1 MDQNCNLVI
10 EDNSFDL
17 DYVQVFIIKHSTSQG
32 DDSQKIIVR
41 DRRDTPVVFP
51 NAPDGL
57 YSIYKLTIPLD
68 ETMPYCYKD
77 GKYYK
82 NTQEVCVQDIVKAIE
97 KTPFKNSCKED
108 IMTQAEEIALQNVHV
123 TNDTEVL
130 QEVTLQELIDVNPK
144 VSEIKFDYY
153 YYFSTCNL
161 RKCFIQICKDI
172 LNQKASACDPHPDAS
187 LTYKRDLLWT
197 ALNVIKYMT
206 EMGQYDE
213 ALRLL
218 EEITTCNGLCPPS
231 KTCKCGCGR

>member
-82 NTQEVCVQDIVKAIE
+82 NNQELCVEDIVKAIE
-97 KTPFKNSCKED
+97 
-108 IMTQAEEIALQNVHV
+108 
-123 TNDTEVL
+123 EVS
-130 QEVTLQELIDVNPK
+130 LQELIDVNPK

-172 LNQKASACDPHPDAS
+172 LNQKASACEPHPDAS

>member
-1 MDQNCNLVI
+1 MILQNNHGCNCHSHAQKGCDCVNNCIKITMDQNCNLVI
-10 EDNSFDL
+10 EDNSFDP

-32 DDSQKIIVR
+32 EDSQKIIVR

-82 NTQEVCVQDIVKAIE
+82 NNQELCVEDIVKAIE
-97 KTPFKNSCKED
+97 
-108 IMTQAEEIALQNVHV
+108 
-123 TNDTEVL
+123 EVS
-130 QEVTLQELIDVNPK
+130 LQELIDVNPK

-172 LNQKASACDPHPDAS
+172 LNQKASACNPNPDAS

>member
-10 EDNSFDL
+10 EDNSFDP

-32 DDSQKIIVR
+32 EDSQKIIVR

-51 NAPDGL
+51 SAPDGL

-82 NTQEVCVQDIVKAIE
+82 NNQELCVEDIVQAIE
-97 KTPFKNSCKED
+97 
-108 IMTQAEEIALQNVHV
+108 
-123 TNDTEVL
+123 EVS
-130 QEVTLQELIDVNPK
+130 LQELVDVNPK

-172 LNQKASACDPHPDAS
+172 LNQKASACEPHPDAS

>member
-1 MDQNCNLVI
+1 MILQNNHGCNCHSHAKKGCDCVNNCIKITMDQNCNLVI
-10 EDNSFDL
+10 EDNSFDP

-32 DDSQKIIVR
+32 EDSQKIIVR

-82 NTQEVCVQDIVKAIE
+82 NNQELCVEDIVQAIE
-97 KTPFKNSCKED
+97 
-108 IMTQAEEIALQNVHV
+108 
-123 TNDTEVL
+123 EVS
-130 QEVTLQELIDVNPK
+130 LQELIDVNPK

-172 LNQKASACDPHPDAS
+172 LNQKASACEPHPDAS

>member
-10 EDNSFDL
+10 EDNSFDP

-32 DDSQKIIVR
+32 EDSQKIIVR

-82 NTQEVCVQDIVKAIE
+82 NNQELCVEDIVRAIE
-97 KTPFKNSCKED
+97 
-108 IMTQAEEIALQNVHV
+108 
-123 TNDTEVL
+123 EVS
-130 QEVTLQELIDVNPK
+130 LQELIDVNPK

-172 LNQKASACDPHPDAS
+172 LNQKASACEPHPDAS